1 MSAVDML
8 STDKP
13 SILKQTPLHALHVA
27 RGGKMVP
34 FAGYDMPVQYA
45 TGVLKE
51 HLHTRAAAGLFD
63 VSHMGQMTL
72 RAKSG
77 EVEDAA
83 LALEKLVP
91 MDILALAP
99 GRQRYAQFT
108 NADGGILD
116 DLMVANF
123 GDHLFLVV
131 NAACKDED
139 EAHLRAHLS
148 DTCII
153 ETLPDRAL
161 IALQGP
167 KAADVLAKFCPE
179 APGMKF
185 MDAGPHLVNGIACFV
200 SRSGYTGEDGYEIS
214 IPNDQA
220 EALTSALLDHPDV
233 MPIGLGARDSLR
245 LEAGLCLYGHDI
257 DTTTTPIEGGLN
269 WSIQKSRRT
278 GGARAGGFLGSDK
291 ILAQLDG
298 GAPRKRIGLLPEG
311 RAPVREG
318 VLLFAD
324 ATSTESIGSVT
335 SGGFGP
341 SLGAPI
347 AMGYLPSAQA
357 ADGTTVFAELRG
369 QRMPMKVSPM
379 PFVPHSYKR

>member
-1 MSAVDML
+1 ML
-8 STDKP
+8 APDKS

-51 HLHTRAAAGLFD
+51 HLHTRASAGLFD

-77 EVEDAA
+77 KLEDAA
-83 LALEKLVP
+83 LALERLVP

-108 NADGGILD
+108 NKAGGILD

-167 KAADVLAKFCPE
+167 KAADVLAKFCSE
-179 APGMKF
+179 APAMKF
-185 MDAGPHLVNGIACFV
+185 MDAGPHQVNGIACFV

-233 MPIGLGARDSLR
+233 LPIGLGARDSLR

-324 ATSTESIGSVT
+324 TTSTESIGSVT

-347 AMGYLPSAQA
+347 AMGYLPNAQA
-357 ADGTTVFAELRG
+357 ADGTTVYAELRG